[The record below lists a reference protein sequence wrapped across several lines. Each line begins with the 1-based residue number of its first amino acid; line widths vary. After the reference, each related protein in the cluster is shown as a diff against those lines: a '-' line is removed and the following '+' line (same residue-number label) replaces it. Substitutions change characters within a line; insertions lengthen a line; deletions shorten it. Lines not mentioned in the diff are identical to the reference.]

1 MPEPATSPS
10 PGPSPEFASGDGAS
24 IPAQPCC
31 PQYHEAIELIG
42 RRWTGAIIAVLLE
55 REALRFS
62 DIAASIP
69 DISDRLLS
77 ERVKELEQRGLVER
91 RVDPGP
97 PVRVHYALTPMG
109 RGLAPAVQE
118 LHAWARAW
126 LREGGCARSAP
137 APPA

>member
-1 MPEPATSPS
+1 MIEPSVVAPQV
-10 PGPSPEFASGDGAS
+10 PDL
-24 IPAQPCC
+24 PAAPCC

-42 RRWTGAIIAVLLE
+42 RRWTGAIIAVLLM
-55 REALRFS
+55 RDPLRFS
-62 DIAASIP
+62 DIAACVP

-109 RGLAPAVQE
+109 RDLAPAVGE
-118 LHAWARAW
+118 LHAWARRW
-126 LREGGCARSAP
+126 LSGGP
-137 APPA
+137 ATP